1 MTITTNDGKVFTV
14 EGKIARLS
22 GLIETTLQDAS
33 ETEIPM
39 PDVEGEV
46 F

>member
-1 MTITTNDGKVFTV
+1 MTIITNDGKSFTV
-14 EGKIARLS
+14 EGKLARLS
-22 GLIETTLQDAS
+22 GLIETTLQDTS

-39 PDVEGEV
+39 PDVDGDV